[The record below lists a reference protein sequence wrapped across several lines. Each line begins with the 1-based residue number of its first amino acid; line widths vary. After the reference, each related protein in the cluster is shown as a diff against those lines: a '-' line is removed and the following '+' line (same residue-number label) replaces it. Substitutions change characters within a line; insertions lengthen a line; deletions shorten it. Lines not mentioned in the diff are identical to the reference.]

1 MSTNRN
7 NGSENTVIAGHS
19 TLRRRHSILRSRLS
33 MKSNPYIG
41 SFRHAPP
48 VVGQRARS
56 LIAHRNY
63 KNSALQGRASYIT
76 LYAPSSLHMKS
87 SPYIG
92 WFRHAPP
99 SRLTSGHSASEKKQ
113 EITAILDSIT
123 KDIDV
128 NSHKIKYSPYFPAK
142 EGHYLRALVD
152 GRLPGG
158 SPSSSLRNVDDLFPP
173 ITWLDRNV
181 SASLRKGLKEK
192 SIVSSSA
199 TVKVLTKLASWLL
212 LPGDRDVCYYP
223 TDSSDDENSGL
234 KKQIDTP
241 ITALHRM
248 LSEDSNEYLRES
260 DDDNSSTSSYSC
272 SSNEGELSSISDNNE
287 DLASAISEISDDLG
301 SSVSSLAEA
310 YYAHQATSEQDQGM
324 IVSMSRQTG
333 DPYVFYGEGHHRLD
347 YAITQMDIARM
358 ARTASRHLDVES
370 ILSLPTVTYRAASP
384 PLQPPP
390 PPPTPEHERTE
401 EEGWSWMMVPE
412 SSDVPTSSSSSLSSP
427 QKQLAASSKTARST
441 RDRKKGEEEQNVCV
455 ICLEHFVDGD
465 RLRVLPCDHLFH
477 MGCIDRWLSGTHSEH
492 DCFTSGCPT
501 CKKRPELIEPPSPDG
516 SVPSWS
522 FSRVGDALARDSFCL
537 DTSK

>member
-1 MSTNRN
+1 MRPNRN
-7 NGSENTVIAGHS
+7 NSSENSAIAGHS

-56 LIAHRNY
+56 LVAHRNY
-63 KNSALQGRASYIT
+63 NNAGIQGRASYAT
-76 LYAPSSLHMKS
+76 VYAPSSLHMKS

-99 SRLTSGHSASEKKQ
+99 TRLASGQMGSEKKQ
-113 EITAILDSIT
+113 EIAAILNTIT
-123 KDIDV
+123 KNIDAS
-128 NSHKIKYSPYFPAK
+128 SHKIKYSRYFPAK
-142 EGHYLRALVD
+142 DGHFLRPLVD
-152 GRLPGG
+152 GRLLGG
-158 SPSSSLRNVDDLFPP
+158 SPTSTLGNVDDLFPP

-181 SASLRKGLKEK
+181 SATLRKGLKEK

-212 LPGDRDVCYYP
+212 LPGDRDICYYP
-223 TDSSDDENSGL
+223 TESSDENDL
-234 KKQIDTP
+234 KKEVDSP

-260 DDDNSSTSSYSC
+260 DDDSSSTSSYS
-272 SSNEGELSSISDNNE
+272 SSSREEGELSSISDNNE
-287 DLASAISEISDDLG
+287 DLSSAISEISDDLG
-301 SSVSSLAEA
+301 TSISSLAEA
-310 YYAHQATSEQDQGM
+310 YYAHQATSERNEGTRTTTSLQ
-324 IVSMSRQTG
+324 SG

-347 YAITQMDIARM
+347 YVITQMDIARM

-370 ILSLPTVTYRAASP
+370 ILNLPTITYRAASP
-384 PLQPPP
+384 PLQPP

-401 EEGWSWMMVPE
+401 EEGWSWMMVPG
-412 SSDVPTSSSSSLSSP
+412 SSDVSRSPSSSFVSP
-427 QKQLAASSKTARST
+427 QKQSPLNK
-441 RDRKKGEEEQNVCV
+441 KKGEEQNVCV

-465 RLRVLPCDHLFH
+465 RLRVLPCNHLFH
-477 MGCIDRWLSGTHSEH
+477 MGCIDRWLSGSHSDH

-501 CKKRPELIEPPSPDG
+501 CKKRPELLEPPSPDG